1 MKVNKNLREKIK
13 NENVKT
19 NQHIQFPTSQKGITL
34 IALVITII
42 VMLIL
47 VSVTISM
54 AINGGLF
61 EYAGRAVSETENA
74 KKQEQGLADGDYIDK
89 MVGEYTKNPNAG
101 KYYGTTGDY
110 QDGGKTAK
118 IPGGFTVSGVP
129 SESTI
134 DGGLVIYL
142 IPEGTTIDWT
152 DETKV
157 AEAQET
163 YDQFVWIPIKNET
176 DADAQDINDMFIC
189 QNKGQGSYGTDECTI
204 KVIDNKATCT
214 KHGNCTQMAGR
225 LYADPSLSNGIYY
238 GEIFNSELTNQT
250 YPTDDNGLREPAV
263 ARTHDDNTTNLG
275 QLNEILETKY
285 SDSSEFFTDLQD
297 DYNKIVKS
305 VYENEGFWVGRY
317 ETSGMENSNTNS
329 TVKVVAGTNDGIS
342 SVTWYRMY
350 AQQKKYAENKNLGDN
365 KDLGDYVI
373 SSMIQGAA
381 YDQVMMFVDGGIRPD
396 GNKYF
401 VTEDGIGNVAHGSSQ
416 GITSLYKTGGREYPA
431 TATVPYND
439 CVRNIYD
446 LEGNVI
452 ERTTAAYRSLQSCSS
467 RGRVQPQLFCVELQ
481 LRLSNQQRRQPR
493 FAPRTLYK
501 INFSLFYINV
511 GLSADSNVV
520 AIAKPPV
527 AWHRKLEIKK
537 DFAVLSAKR
546 GKIF

>member
-1 MKVNKNLREKIK
+1 MSKVTIEMKEK
-13 NENVKT
+13 EVKKPT
-19 NQHIQFPTSQKGITL
+19 LHRQLHTSQQGITL

-89 MVGEYTKNPNAG
+89 MVGEYTKNPNVG

-142 IPEGTTIDWT
+142 IPERTTIDWT

-225 LYADPSLSNGIYY
+225 LYADPSLNNGRYY

-250 YPTDDNGLREPAV
+250 YPTDDTGLREPDV
-263 ARTHDDNTTNLG
+263 ATIYDDNTTNLEH
-275 QLNEILETKY
+275 LNEILETTY

-342 SVTWYRMY
+342 GVTWHRMY

-401 VTEDGIGNVAHGSSQ
+401 LTEDGIGNVAHGSNQ

-446 LEGNVI
+446 LEGNVSVW
-452 ERTTAAYRSLQSCSS
+452 TTEASRFQLSCFS
-467 RGRVQPQLFCVELQ
+467 RGLLRRQLFCVLS
-481 LRLSNQQRRQPR
+481 RRHRSNQS
-493 FAPRTLYK
+493 T
-501 INFSLFYINV
+501 
-511 GLSADSNVV
+511 SASTVRCSHF
-520 AIAKPPV
+520 I
-527 AWHRKLEIKK
+527 
-537 DFAVLSAKR
+537 
-546 GKIF
+546 